1 LDSKPQ
7 KNGGYKSR
15 MSKLNQESLKKAI
28 HDINTN
34 KAKRNFVETVDLQ
47 IGIKDYD
54 PQKDKRFAGSIKL
67 PHIPRR
73 KLKVMILGDQVHC
86 DQAQAAGIPFIDAEG
101 LKKFNK
107 DRKSMKRYFKPYA
120 ILLASESI
128 VKQIPKLVGPVLTK
142 INKFPTAIGP
152 NETVTD
158 KITEALST
166 IKFQLKKVLCLGV
179 AVANLEMNEEEQR
192 QNITL
197 AINFLASLL
206 KKNWNNIRTIHIK
219 STMGK
224 SHRIY
229 G

>member
-1 LDSKPQ
+1 
-7 KNGGYKSR
+7 
-15 MSKLNQESLKKAI
+15 MSKLNQETLKKAI
-28 HDINTN
+28 HEINADR
-34 KAKRNFVETVDLQ
+34 KKRGFVETVDLQ
-47 IGIKDYD
+47 VGIKDYD
-54 PQKDKRFAGSIKL
+54 PQKDKRFAGSIKI
-67 PHIPRR
+67 PHVPRP
-73 KLKVMILGDQVHC
+73 KLRAIILGDQVHC
-86 DQAQAAGIPFIDAEG
+86 DQAQAANIPFIDAEG

-107 DRKSMKRYFKPYA
+107 DRKQMKKFFKPYA

-128 VKQIPKLVGPVLTK
+128 IKQIPKLVGPALTK
-142 INKFPTAIGP
+142 INKFPTAISP
-152 NETVTD
+152 NENVVD
-158 KITEALST
+158 KINEAMAT

-179 AVANLEMNEEEQR
+179 AVANLNMSEEEQR

-224 SHRIY
+224 SKRIF

>member
-1 LDSKPQ
+1 
-7 KNGGYKSR
+7 
-15 MSKLNQESLKKAI
+15 MSKLNQETLKKAI
-28 HDINTN
+28 HEINTSTV
-34 KAKRNFVETVDLQ
+34 KRKFVETIDLQ
-47 IGIKDYD
+47 VGIKDYD

-67 PHIPRR
+67 PHVPRP
-73 KLKVMILGDQVHC
+73 KLKAIILGDQVHC
-86 DQAQAAGIPFIDAEG
+86 DQAQAAGVPFIDAEG

-107 DRKSMKRYFKPYA
+107 DRKLMKKYFKPYA

-128 VKQIPKLVGPVLTK
+128 IKQIPKLVGPALTK
-142 INKFPTAIGP
+142 INKFPTAVGP
-152 NETVTD
+152 NENVVD
-158 KITEALST
+158 KINEAKAT

-179 AVANLEMNEEEQR
+179 AVGHLGLSEEEQR

-197 AINFLASLL
+197 GINFLASLL

-224 SHRIY
+224 SHRIF

>member
-1 LDSKPQ
+1 
-7 KNGGYKSR
+7 
-15 MSKLNQESLKKAI
+15 MSKLNQETLKKAI
-28 HDINTN
+28 HEINADR
-34 KAKRNFVETVDLQ
+34 KKRGFVETVDLQ
-47 IGIKDYD
+47 VGIKDYD
-54 PQKDKRFAGSIKL
+54 PQKDKRFAGSIKI
-67 PHIPRR
+67 PHVPRP
-73 KLKVMILGDQVHC
+73 KLRAIILGDQVHC
-86 DQAQAAGIPFIDAEG
+86 DQAQAASIPFIDAEG

-107 DRKSMKRYFKPYA
+107 DRKQMKKFFKPYA

-128 VKQIPKLVGPVLTK
+128 IKQIPKLVGPALTK
-142 INKFPTAIGP
+142 INKFPTAISP
-152 NETVTD
+152 NENVVD
-158 KITEALST
+158 KINEAMAT

-179 AVANLEMNEEEQR
+179 AVANLDMSEEEQR

-224 SHRIY
+224 SKRIF

>member
-1 LDSKPQ
+1 
-7 KNGGYKSR
+7 
-15 MSKLNQESLKKAI
+15 MSKLNQDTLKKAI
-28 HDINTN
+28 HEINADR
-34 KAKRNFVETVDLQ
+34 KKRGFTETVDLQ
-47 IGIKDYD
+47 VGIKDYD

-67 PHIPRR
+67 PHVPRP
-73 KLKVMILGDQVHC
+73 KLKAIILGDQIHC
-86 DQAQAAGIPFIDAEG
+86 DQAQAANIPFIDAEG

-107 DRKSMKRYFKPYA
+107 DRKLMKKYFKPYA

-128 VKQIPKLVGPVLTK
+128 IKQIPKLVGPALTK
-142 INKFPTAIGP
+142 INKFPTAISP
-152 NETVTD
+152 NENVVD
-158 KITEALST
+158 KIAEAIAT

-179 AVANLEMNEEEQR
+179 AVANLDLTEEEQR

-197 AINFLASLL
+197 SINFLASLL

-224 SHRIY
+224 AKRIF

>member
-1 LDSKPQ
+1 
-7 KNGGYKSR
+7 
-15 MSKLNQESLKKAI
+15 MSKLNQETLKKAI
-28 HDINTN
+28 HDINADR
-34 KAKRNFVETVDLQ
+34 KKRGFVETVDLQ
-47 IGIKDYD
+47 VGIKDYD
-54 PQKDKRFAGSIKL
+54 PQKDKRFAGSIKI
-67 PHIPRR
+67 PHVPRP
-73 KLKVMILGDQVHC
+73 KLRAIILGDQVHC
-86 DQAQAAGIPFIDAEG
+86 DQAQAANIPFIDAEG

-107 DRKSMKRYFKPYA
+107 DRKLMKKFFKPYA

-128 VKQIPKLVGPVLTK
+128 IKQIPKLVGPALTK
-142 INKFPTAIGP
+142 INKFPTAISP
-152 NETVTD
+152 NENVVD
-158 KITEALST
+158 KINEAMAT

-179 AVANLEMNEEEQR
+179 AVANLNMSEEEQR

-224 SHRIY
+224 SKRIF

>member
-1 LDSKPQ
+1 
-7 KNGGYKSR
+7 
-15 MSKLNQESLKKAI
+15 MSKLNQETLKKAI
-28 HDINTN
+28 HEINADR
-34 KAKRNFVETVDLQ
+34 KKRGFVETVDLQ
-47 IGIKDYD
+47 VGIKDYD
-54 PQKDKRFAGSIKL
+54 PQKDKRFAGSIKI
-67 PHIPRR
+67 PHVPRP
-73 KLKVMILGDQVHC
+73 KLRAIILGDQVHC
-86 DQAQAAGIPFIDAEG
+86 DQAQAANIPFIDAEG

-107 DRKSMKRYFKPYA
+107 DRKLMKKFFKPYA

-128 VKQIPKLVGPVLTK
+128 IKQIPKLVGPALTK
-142 INKFPTAIGP
+142 INKFPTAISP
-152 NETVTD
+152 NENVVD
-158 KITEALST
+158 KINEAMAT

-179 AVANLEMNEEEQR
+179 AVANLNMSEEEQR

-224 SHRIY
+224 SKRIF

>member
-1 LDSKPQ
+1 
-7 KNGGYKSR
+7 
-15 MSKLNQESLKKAI
+15 MSKLNQETLKKAI
-28 HDINTN
+28 HDINADR
-34 KAKRNFVETVDLQ
+34 KKRGFVETVDLQ
-47 IGIKDYD
+47 VGIKDYD
-54 PQKDKRFAGSIKL
+54 PQKDKRFAGSIKI
-67 PHIPRR
+67 PHVPRP
-73 KLKVMILGDQVHC
+73 KLKAIILGDQVHC
-86 DQAQAAGIPFIDAEG
+86 DQAQAANIPFIDAEG

-107 DRKSMKRYFKPYA
+107 DRKQMKKFFKPYA

-128 VKQIPKLVGPVLTK
+128 IKQIPKLVGPALTK
-142 INKFPTAIGP
+142 INKFPTAISP
-152 NETVTD
+152 NENVVD
-158 KITEALST
+158 KINEAMAT

-179 AVANLEMNEEEQR
+179 AVANLNMSEEEQR

-224 SHRIY
+224 SKRIF

>member
-1 LDSKPQ
+1 
-7 KNGGYKSR
+7 
-15 MSKLNQESLKKAI
+15 MSKLNQETLKKAI
-28 HDINTN
+28 HDINADR
-34 KAKRNFVETVDLQ
+34 KKRGFVETVDLQ
-47 IGIKDYD
+47 VGIKDYD
-54 PQKDKRFAGSIKL
+54 PQKDKRFAGSIKI
-67 PHIPRR
+67 PHVPRP
-73 KLKVMILGDQVHC
+73 KLRAIILGDQVHC
-86 DQAQAAGIPFIDAEG
+86 DQAQAANIPFIDAEG

-107 DRKSMKRYFKPYA
+107 DRKQMKKFFKPYA

-128 VKQIPKLVGPVLTK
+128 IKQIPKLVGPALTK
-142 INKFPTAIGP
+142 INKFPTAISP
-152 NETVTD
+152 NENVVD
-158 KITEALST
+158 KINEAMAT

-179 AVANLEMNEEEQR
+179 AVANLNMSEEEQR

-224 SHRIY
+224 SKRIF